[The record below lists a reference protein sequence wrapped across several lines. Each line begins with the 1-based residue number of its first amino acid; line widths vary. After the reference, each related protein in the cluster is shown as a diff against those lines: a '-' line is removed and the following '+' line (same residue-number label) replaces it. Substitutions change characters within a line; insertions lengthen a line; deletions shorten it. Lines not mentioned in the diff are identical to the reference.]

1 MSEKTKLIPALRFP
15 EFKDDGEWEEKKISE
30 LGESISGL
38 AGKTS
43 NDFGKGEAYITYK
56 QVFDNS
62 IINFDECGRVQI
74 AENENQ
80 NILQKG
86 DILFTASSETPNE
99 VGFASVIMESP
110 KEKIYLNSFCFAL
123 RPISLKLLQPSFS
136 RYLFHSELYRK
147 AITRLAQGGIRYN
160 ISKIAFL
167 DLKIFIPQKDE
178 QICISDCLSSI
189 DELIT
194 AESKKLE
201 LLKQHKNGLMQ
212 NLFPQEGEKVPK
224 VRFPEFK
231 DSGEWEEKPIK
242 EVFNHIG
249 GKALEKH
256 VVINSKYHFI
266 SIGNYSLDGEY
277 IDNGKRILFN
287 HDTKKKLLN
296 KNDFVMLLNDKTI
309 KGDIIGSTILIDSD
323 NKYIYNQISERLL
336 LKERQNHKFVW
347 YVLNSRKTKKQILN
361 LIQGGT
367 QIYINYSAIEKIFI
381 NIPCDFK
388 EQCCIAD
395 CLSSLDELISV
406 QTKKIEQLKLHKKG
420 LMQGLFPKME
430 E

>member
-1 MSEKTKLIPALRFP
+1 MRMSEKKELVPVLRFP
-15 EFKDDGEWEEKKISE
+15 EFKDGGEWEEKKISE
-30 LGESISGL
+30 LGGSISGL
-38 AGKTS
+38 AGKAS

-62 IINFDECGRVQI
+62 IINFEECGRVQI

-80 NILQKG
+80 NTLQKG

-110 KEKIYLNSFCFAL
+110 KEKTYLNSFCFAL

-167 DLKIFIPQKDE
+167 DLNIFIPQKDE
-178 QICISDCLSSI
+178 QIRISDCLSSI
-189 DELIT
+189 DKLIT
-194 AESKKLE
+194 AERKKLE
-201 LLKQHKNGLMQ
+201 LFKRHKKGLMQ
-212 NLFPQEGEKVPK
+212 NLFPQEGEKMPQ

-231 DSGEWEEKPIK
+231 DSGEWEEKTLGEIGN
-242 EVFNHIG
+242 FIG
-249 GKALEKH
+249 GGTPDTSIQDYWDGNILWYTPAEIRNEKLKTS
-256 VVINSKYHFI
+256 IRKI
-266 SIGNYSLDGEY
+266 SEQGL
-277 IDNGKRILFN
+277 
-287 HDTKKKLLN
+287 KKSSAKLLPP
-296 KNDFVMLLNDKTI
+296 
-309 KGDIIGSTILIDSD
+309 GTILITTRATIGDVA
-323 NKYIYNQISERLL
+323 ITQEECTTNQGFQSLIVNNSEINTFWFYWILHH
-336 LKERQNHKFVW
+336 KED
-347 YVLNSRKTKKQILN
+347 
-361 LIQGGT
+361 LIKRASGSTFKEIGKNE
-367 QIYINYSAIEKIFI
+367 II
-381 NIPCDFK
+381 NITTLSPEK
-388 EQCCIAD
+388 NEQRRIAD